1 MMETGFF
8 FTDNGMTTETSLN
21 TPLILVVD
29 DDNRLRRLLQKYL
42 TENGFRVF
50 SAADTKEADALM
62 RWFVFDLLVVDV
74 MMPVETGIEFTERL
88 RAKNENVPVLM
99 LTALGET
106 GDRISGLESGADDYL
121 PKPFEPRELLLR
133 INGILRR
140 VMSKPPAKQKAE
152 VRFGIHH
159 YDLDEKILYRGSERI
174 RLPLAESALLQLL
187 AERAGQDISREELA
201 QKTGNETNLRTI
213 DVQITRLR
221 RKIEPDVRQ
230 PRYIQTVRG
239 KGYSLIPD

>member
-1 MMETGFF
+1 M
-8 FTDNGMTTETSLN
+8 NTETSLNLN
-21 TPLILVVD
+21 TPLILVTD
-29 DDNRLRRLLQKYL
+29 DDSRLRRLLNKYL
-42 TENGFRVF
+42 SENGFRVF

-62 RWFVFDLLVVDV
+62 KWFVFDLVIADV
-74 MMPVETGIEFTERL
+74 MMPVETGVEFTRRL
-88 RAKNENVPVLM
+88 RERGETVPVLM
-99 LTALGET
+99 LTAMGET
-106 GDRISGLESGADDYL
+106 NDRISGLEAGADDYL

-133 INGILRR
+133 INNILRR
-140 VMSKPPAKQKAE
+140 VMSKPPEKQKAE

-159 YDLDEKILYRGSERI
+159 YDLDEKALYRGSERI
-174 RLPLAESALLQLL
+174 RLPLAESALLQVL

-201 QKTGNETNLRTI
+201 QKTGNETNLRTV

-230 PRYIQTVRG
+230 PKYIQTIRG

>member
-1 MMETGFF
+1 MK
-8 FTDNGMTTETSLN
+8 TEQSLN

-29 DDNRLRRLLQKYL
+29 DDDRLRKLLQKFL
-42 TENGFRVF
+42 TDNGFRVF
-50 SAADTKEADALM
+50 SAADTTEADKMLS
-62 RWFVFDLLVVDV
+62 WYVFDLLVVDV
-74 MMPVETGIEFTERL
+74 MMPKETGIEFTDRL
-88 RAKNENVPVLM
+88 RKASNTVPILM
-99 LTALGET
+99 LTAMGESN
-106 GDRISGLESGADDYL
+106 DRISGLESGADDYL

-133 INGILRR
+133 INNILRR
-140 VMSKPPAKQKAE
+140 VMSKPPEKQKAE
-152 VRFGIHH
+152 IRFGIHH
-159 YDLDEKILYRGSERI
+159 YDLDEKMLYRGSEKI

-221 RKIEPDVRQ
+221 RKIEPDARQ
-230 PRYIQTVRG
+230 PRYIQTIRG

>member
-1 MMETGFF
+1 MDSGKER
-8 FTDNGMTTETSLN
+8 SLN

-50 SAADTKEADALM
+50 AAANTKEADEM
-62 RWFVFDLLVVDV
+62 MSWYIFDLLVVDV
-74 MMPVETGIEFTERL
+74 MMPEETGIEFTKRL
-88 RAKNENVPVLM
+88 RAGNQNVPILI
-99 LTALGET
+99 LTAMSET
-106 GDRISGLESGADDYL
+106 DDRINGLEAGADDYL

-140 VMSKPPAKQKAE
+140 VMSKPPEKQKAE
-152 VRFGIHH
+152 IKFGIHR
-159 YDLDEKILYRGSERI
+159 YDLDERVLYCENERI
-174 RLPLAESALLQLL
+174 RLPVAEAALLQLL
-187 AERAGQDISREELA
+187 AERAGQEISREDLA
-201 QKTGNETNLRTI
+201 RQTGNETNLRTI

-221 RKIEPDVRQ
+221 RKIEPDAST
-230 PRYIQTVRG
+230 PKYIQTIRG

>member
-1 MMETGFF
+1 MDSGNER
-8 FTDNGMTTETSLN
+8 SLN

-42 TENGFRVF
+42 SENGFRVF
-50 SAADTKEADALM
+50 AAADTKEADEM
-62 RWFVFDLLVVDV
+62 MSWYVFDLLVVDV
-74 MMPVETGIEFTERL
+74 MMPNESGIDFTKRL
-88 RAKNENVPVLM
+88 RRSGQMVPVLI
-99 LTALGET
+99 LTAMGEAD
-106 GDRISGLESGADDYL
+106 DRITGLESGADDYL

-133 INGILRR
+133 INSILRR
-140 VMSKPPAKQKAE
+140 VMSKPPEKQKAE
-152 VRFGIHH
+152 IKFGIHR
-159 YDLDEKILYRGSERI
+159 YDLDEHVLYQGDERI
-174 RLPLAESALLQLL
+174 RLPVAEAALLELL

-221 RKIEPDVRQ
+221 RKIEPDAGT
-230 PRYIQTVRG
+230 PRYIQTIRG

>member
-1 MMETGFF
+1 M
-8 FTDNGMTTETSLN
+8 NTETSLNLN
-21 TPLILVVD
+21 TPLILVTD
-29 DDNRLRRLLQKYL
+29 DDSRLRRLLNKYL
-42 TENGFRVF
+42 SENGFRVF

-62 RWFVFDLLVVDV
+62 KWFVFDLVIADV
-74 MMPVETGIEFTERL
+74 MMPVETGVEFTRRL
-88 RAKNENVPVLM
+88 RERGETVPVLM
-99 LTALGET
+99 LTAMGET
-106 GDRISGLESGADDYL
+106 NDRINGLEAGADDYL

-133 INGILRR
+133 INNILRR
-140 VMSKPPAKQKAE
+140 VMSKPPEKQKAE

-159 YDLDEKILYRGSERI
+159 YDLDEKTLYRGSERI
-174 RLPLAESALLQLL
+174 RLPLAESALLQVL

-201 QKTGNETNLRTI
+201 QKTGNETNLRTV

-230 PRYIQTVRG
+230 PKYIQTIRG

>member
-1 MMETGFF
+1 M
-8 FTDNGMTTETSLN
+8 NTETSPNLN
-21 TPLILVVD
+21 MPLILVTD
-29 DDNRLRRLLQKYL
+29 DDSRLRRLLNKYL
-42 TENGFRVF
+42 SENGFRVF

-62 RWFVFDLLVVDV
+62 KWFVFDLVIADV
-74 MMPVETGIEFTERL
+74 MMPVETGVEFTRRL
-88 RAKNENVPVLM
+88 RERGETVPVLM
-99 LTALGET
+99 LTAMGET
-106 GDRISGLESGADDYL
+106 NDRINGLEAGADDYL

-133 INGILRR
+133 INNILRR
-140 VMSKPPAKQKAE
+140 VMSKPPEKQKAE

-159 YDLDEKILYRGSERI
+159 YDLDEKALYRGSERI
-174 RLPLAESALLQLL
+174 RLPLAESALLQVL

-201 QKTGNETNLRTI
+201 QKTGNETNLRTV

-230 PRYIQTVRG
+230 PKYIQTIRG